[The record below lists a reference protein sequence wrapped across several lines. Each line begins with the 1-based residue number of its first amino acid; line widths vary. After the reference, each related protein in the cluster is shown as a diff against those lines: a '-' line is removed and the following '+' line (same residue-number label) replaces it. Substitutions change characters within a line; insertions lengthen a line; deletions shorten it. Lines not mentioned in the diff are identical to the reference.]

1 MADESRPVAKPPVQ
15 GTVMEVLPHAL
26 FAVELKSGQKVLARI
41 AGTLEMRGMRINP
54 GDRVDVELASYDL
67 TRGRITKR
75 RA

>member
-1 MADESRPVAKPPVQ
+1 
-15 GTVMEVLPHAL
+15 
-26 FAVELKSGQKVLARI
+26 ELKSGQKVLARI